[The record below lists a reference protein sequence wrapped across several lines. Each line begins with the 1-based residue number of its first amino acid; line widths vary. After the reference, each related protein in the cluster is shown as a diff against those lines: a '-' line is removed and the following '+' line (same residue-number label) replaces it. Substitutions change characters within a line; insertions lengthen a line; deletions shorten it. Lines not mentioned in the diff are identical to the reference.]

1 MAKVFEFIDEIRSK
15 EFDFAIQKIG
25 FLQYEIQRQIPDEQK
40 RIALIAF
47 MDDLYN
53 QLLLNAVAT
62 KIKEE
67 RTNLVLDYSITGRW
81 EPFVMLSDL
90 DLDHIYKQFC
100 VTTQQ
105 KLQEEQLYTIQPKRI
120 ARLRAQY
127 DANTDQAVL
136 QEQDAQCRIDWDYV
150 RNRLQAHDSKQQRA
164 VVGNTLVFE
173 GKTLEIR
180 SREAHQV
187 YRQAIGNLSRYDKIL
202 SLIQKYLSFHL
213 GIYGVVPNDRSN
225 RAYHDIYGAFLR
237 NEQNMVSS
245 KQYDLQQFYTYL
257 AYEAFLKAID
267 VCQNELFSAANLRSG
282 NVSVRN
288 RAQACFR
295 EARGYARM
303 AKMSP
308 NVFRSINLQQLFD
321 VYDVNKSSSKEVN
334 KQKANLTSDRD
345 YLSVK

>member
-1 MAKVFEFIDEIRSK
+1 M
-15 EFDFAIQKIG
+15 
-25 FLQYEIQRQIPDEQK
+25 QYEIQRQIPDEQK

-90 DLDHIYKQFC
+90 DLDHIYQQFC
-100 VTTQQ
+100 VATQQ
-105 KLQEEQLYTIQPKRI
+105 KLQEEQLYTIQPNRI

-180 SREAHQV
+180 SREARDV
-187 YRQAIGNLSRYDKIL
+187 YRQAIGNLISHPKV
-202 SLIQKYLSFHL
+202 SQFSFGYLRCC
-213 GIYGVVPNDRSN
+213 P
-225 RAYHDIYGAFLR
+225 
-237 NEQNMVSS
+237 
-245 KQYDLQQFYTYL
+245 K
-257 AYEAFLKAID
+257 
-267 VCQNELFSAANLRSG
+267 
-282 NVSVRN
+282 
-288 RAQACFR
+288 
-295 EARGYARM
+295 
-303 AKMSP
+303 
-308 NVFRSINLQQLFD
+308 
-321 VYDVNKSSSKEVN
+321 
-334 KQKANLTSDRD
+334 
-345 YLSVK
+345 